1 MEKRKTPRSGSGHII
16 LLVILLLLTGILLAG
31 CGPSNKAPAPSSPDH
46 TERILPVWET
56 PAGNRP
62 DSKLEEMNI
71 DYTRESFGPD
81 GGFRAIIGDDYR
93 DVEQEL
99 DTVTWLREIKPG
111 YEKETFEDEPF
122 LIPYLSEGSD
132 TAVIVIPGGG
142 YVFKSIDS
150 DTREGNKVAR
160 TLQQNGLNVF
170 VLHYRSNPY
179 EYPLPLL
186 DVQRAVRYLR
196 HHAADYGLDPEKI
209 SLMGFSA
216 GGYEAGGFIH
226 LVQGRNLFPKDY
238 TPDEVDREDDHVR
251 CAALIYPALSFD
263 HNVGV
268 LFCLF
273 NDEDVRDPVKRAKML
288 KNTDLKTNL
297 TPSSDIPRFVAWGDA
312 DTVVGLGPKEY
323 VDAVRAA
330 GGDIT
335 DVRAPG
341 QDHSFGQKYYMDE
354 YLKWIREQ

>member
-1 MEKRKTPRSGSGHII
+1 MNKRTA
-16 LLVILLLLTGILLAG
+16 LLVMLLILTGILLAG
-31 CGPSNKAPAPSSPDH
+31 CGNTPTTQSSSPAE
-46 TERILPVWET
+46 TKEPILKIWSI
-56 PAGNRP
+56 PAGSRP

-71 DYTRESFGPD
+71 DYNKETFDPD

-111 YEKETFEDEPF
+111 YEKETFEDEPY
-122 LIPYLSEGSD
+122 LIPYLSERSD
-132 TAVIVIPGGG
+132 SAVIVIPGGG

-160 TLQQNGLNVF
+160 TLQENGLNAF

-179 EYPLPLL
+179 EFPLPLL
-186 DVQRAVRYLR
+186 DVQRAVRFLR
-196 HHAADYGLDPEKI
+196 FHAEAYGLDPNKI

-226 LVQGRNLFPKDY
+226 LLQGRDLFPDEY
-238 TPDEVDREDDHVR
+238 TPDEVDKEEDRVR

-273 NDEDVRDPVKRAKML
+273 DDEAVRDPVKRAEML
-288 KNTDLKTNL
+288 KMTDLKTNL

-312 DTVVGLGPKEY
+312 DTIVGLGPKEY

-354 YLKWIREQ
+354 YLKWIRKQL